1 MKKRITL
8 ILASMLLAMGAWAE
22 TTVYKVNEA
31 TTTLTDGTYVL
42 VAMSDNGTG
51 PCYYSSAESGNRF
64 YRYDVNKEV
73 QVGGYIDGAQYIW
86 TIDETTTNG
95 TQKITVTNVGD
106 PTKAF
111 PVDAAINN
119 NFQGSGVAELIPEL
133 HTINGVDYL
142 ALTLENTSV
151 GYIHANAPGG
161 NPNLSYWNS
170 YADGGTCVKFRFY
183 PVEAAVVADRTITYT
198 LTDMAGN
205 SYEGTFEG
213 HEGDVPT
220 FTGVADYSLDNIQW
234 SENSLTAT
242 ITFPFPVSSA
252 SITNQVIICP
262 FAKDGTNKYFADG
275 TSVKANRNNTM
286 PFATNVA
293 AENYLWAFYPELI
306 DGTTFRF
313 RIKNIGTGTY
323 LSSESTANDHSG
335 DEVSLVSD
343 ETNSEAIFFT
353 VTANKQIRNCKGY
366 DLSVNSEANSSAAIQ
381 YVGTYNTNHNG
392 TKNKI
397 INANNYTL
405 TDGAG
410 NEYVGTNGVQNL
422 PAIGTYTDGAWGDN
436 GYSATVTFPFSVSS
450 AEVTNETMIANFN
463 ATQRWHAVGSDVKV
477 QTEVPTVATMDEW
490 MWAIYPTFE
499 EGKFTFKVKNMSTG
513 TYVTVNKNTSS
524 FDTQGTV
531 TLTGEG
537 TELEVITWLGSPCF
551 IVSGSNYVYLTIN
564 GTLDT
569 DVFLATWTGGNNS
582 HAGNKLHFPNPT
594 YNVTITDA
602 KAATLTTPFAVSL
615 PTGVT
620 AGYVNGVD
628 TEKQILTYTDVTAI
642 PAGESVVLFGEAGI
656 YTFNKTENA
665 EDFTSENYLVGYNVA
680 TDIPEGQ
687 TVYALGDKSNGVA
700 FYTFTGT
707 QYAAGKAYL
716 QLPVA
721 EAKAIGYFNVFGGEG
736 TTGIGNAQ
744 LTMDN
749 ENVVIYDLQG
759 RRVEQMEK
767 GIYIV
772 NGKKIIK

>member
-1 MKKRITL
+1 MKKRFTL
-8 ILASMLLAMGAWAE
+8 ILASMLLTMGAWAE
-22 TTVYKVNEA
+22 VLLPTVSDGTAMHYYRIKSLRTGKYAAYTGDNTQLAQMADPTIECIWYVTADGENYKLHNLATENVYAGVSSFTSTGVTVYIQENPYRAGYVCIS
-31 TTTLTDGTYVL
+31 TTEDL
-42 VAMSDNGTG
+42 
-51 PCYYSSAESGNRF
+51 SSNCW
-64 YRYDVNKEV
+64 D
-73 QVGGYIDGAQYIW
+73 D
-86 TIDETTTNG
+86 
-95 TQKITVTNVGD
+95 
-106 PTKAF
+106 
-111 PVDAAINN
+111 
-119 NFQGSGVAELIPEL
+119 QGSGTKIGNYNPRENDNEGTSWTFEKVDAPVAETYTFVLTEEMSGQEFTGEYICYTYEGQKSIP
-133 HTINGVDYL
+133 
-142 ALTLENTSV
+142 
-151 GYIHANAPGG
+151 
-161 NPNLSYWNS
+161 
-170 YADGGTCVKFRFY
+170 TCVTEMGGELVE
-183 PVEAAVVADRTITYT
+183 PVWNEE
-198 LTDMAGN
+198 N
-205 SYEGTFEG
+205 
-213 HEGDVPT
+213 
-220 FTGVADYSLDNIQW
+220 
-234 SENSLTAT
+234 NSLTAT
-242 ITFPFPVSSA
+242 ITFPVPVSSA

-343 ETNSEAIFFT
+343 EANSEAIFFT

-366 DLSVNSEANSSAAIQ
+366 DLSVNSEANSSAAVQ
-381 YVGTYNTNHNG
+381 NVGTYNTNHNG

-436 GYSATVTFPFSVSS
+436 GYSATITFPFSVSS

-687 TVYALGDKSNGVA
+687 TVYALGNKSNGVA